1 MLSLTRLSNL
11 FFCPLGVSTLA
22 RDTFELGCQ
31 CTYANYSVTD
41 PSTSHINQSTA
52 MLPPSSLPTSVPHF
66 FRQRIFFFVSRGHF
80 RALSRRDQMNPPH
93 QNSNPPF
100 RFHQPLSVLRTPA
113 TLTLPR
119 ARSESL
125 TVTPRSLVPANWPLH
140 SPSSALVPPIGSS
153 STTDN
158 TPLSGLASRSSVSKL
173 EVPCGC

>member
-1 MLSLTRLSNL
+1 MHLCQL
-11 FFCPLGVSTLA
+11 FCYRSQYVSYQSVDRYAPTEQPSHIGPTFFSPAHFFFRLA
-22 RDTFELGCQ
+22 RTFS
-31 CTYANYSVTD
+31 CTF
-41 PSTSHINQSTA
+41 
-52 MLPPSSLPTSVPHF
+52 PPRSNEP
-66 FRQRIFFFVSRGHF
+66 
-80 RALSRRDQMNPPH
+80 APPKFKH
-93 QNSNPPF
+93 LSNPPF